1 MSTPVRARSEPPAPS
16 MTATTIRRAI
26 VIGRRN
32 LLIGTAIS
40 LVLALIL
47 VVGAHSRSTFSL
59 IFPVEL
65 PLFCVMGSLGGL
77 MTFTSDRTKGVFEY
91 LIAYGVRARKLFLD
105 GLAATA
111 ALVGIILGLSLGVGI
126 GAAAVTGVSVGG
138 DFVKT
143 VALYTI
149 PMAFAAGLFTSTVG
163 MIWSSVSSPRSGMNS
178 QIGLAPTLGIAP
190 TILVLIAAES
200 APASD
205 FYYITTGAAV
215 TIILVVVGL
224 LALSARLMGRERF
237 LSPL

>member
-1 MSTPVRARSEPPAPS
+1 MSTLARVRPESPAPS
-16 MTATTIRRAI
+16 MTATTVRRAI
-26 VIGRRN
+26 AIGWRFLVIGT
-32 LLIGTAIS
+32 GVS
-40 LVLALIL
+40 LVLAVIL
-47 VVGAHSRSTFSL
+47 VVGAHSRTSFTQ

-91 LIAYGVRARKLFLD
+91 LIAYGVHARSLFLD
-105 GLAATA
+105 GLVATA
-111 ALVGIILGLSLGVGI
+111 ALVAIILGLSIGAGV
-126 GAAAVTGVSVGG
+126 GAAAATGIPLTE

-149 PMAFAAGLFTSTVG
+149 PMAFAAGLFASTVG
-163 MIWSSVSSPRSGMNS
+163 MLWSSVSSPRSGINS
-178 QIGLAPTLGIAP
+178 PLGLAPTTGIAP
-190 TILVLIAAES
+190 TILVLIVAES

-215 TIILVVVGL
+215 TIIVVTVGL